1 MRLSLK
7 LSSIFVMLL
16 IVLVAPAYAAA
27 TQPSLVVV
35 SGSVVISPGTVMAG
49 DSGTVT
55 ITVMNS
61 LKTPGVGDTHSTTD
75 TINYGTS
82 TSDNQAVSH
91 STQQMT
97 SSSDASY
104 SNAYLKT
111 ISLGN
116 SGPIH
121 VDPQQPQGTM
131 LGMGDTVTY
140 TFPFTVDSSAQD
152 GLYQLLFRVTTTD
165 DNVYLN
171 YMVPVRVDN
180 TPLKIYVND
189 APTSFSSSMQSVTLD
204 VVNNRANDV
213 NSVSIEPSGDGY
225 TFKPMQE
232 YIIGNI
238 GAGELYTA
246 QINVAS
252 KNASNGVNPQFKV
265 VYKNGNNVHETTPA
279 TVYVDN
285 SGAQPASGGSGNGIL
300 YVIGIIVVALI
311 IIGGLFWYLSRK
323 RAKQ

>member
-1 MRLSLK
+1 MKYFSVLG
-7 LSSIFVMLL
+7 IFVMLL
-16 IVLVAPAYAAA
+16 LVLVAPAYAAS
-27 TQPSLVVV
+27 TQPSLAVV
-35 SGSVVISPGTVMAG
+35 SGSVIISPGTVMAG
-49 DSGTVT
+49 DSGTIT
-55 ITVMNS
+55 ITVANT
-61 LKTPGVGDTHSTTD
+61 LKSAGTGDTHSTQD
-75 TINYGTS
+75 VINYGTG
-82 TSDNQAVSH
+82 TSNDQAITH
-91 STQQMT
+91 STTQTTT
-97 SSSDASY
+97 SPDAAY
-104 SNAYLKT
+104 ANAYLKT

-140 TFPFTVDSSAQD
+140 TFPFTVDSNAQD

-165 DNVYLN
+165 DNVFLN

-180 TPLKIYVND
+180 TPVQIYVND
-189 APTSFSSSMQSVTLD
+189 APGSFGTSQKSVTLD

-213 NSVSIEPSGDGY
+213 NSVSIIPSGDGY

-232 YIIGNI
+232 YVIGNI

-246 QINVAS
+246 QIDVIS
-252 KNASNGVNPQFKV
+252 KNASNGANPQFKV
-265 VYKNGNNVHETTPA
+265 VYKNGNNVHESTPA

-285 SGAQPASGGSGNGIL
+285 SNLSTASGSGDSGMI
-300 YVIGIIVVALI
+300 YVIGIIVVALVL
-311 IIGGLFWYLSRK
+311 IGGLFLFMSRK